1 MDLRT
6 YIQSL
11 QAHLSACSPDL
22 GDEDAI
28 LGVLYE
34 AYSESNAM
42 YNDEIKSAFLT
53 LYEAMNGIPLRE
65 MDQIV
70 YPVCTLCRNHQKSG
84 FIEGIRIGVLL
95 SAELTK
101 EESQ

>member
-42 YNDEIKSAFLT
+42 YNDEIKSAFHT
-53 LYEAMNGIPLRE
+53 LYEAMNGI
-65 MDQIV
+65 
-70 YPVCTLCRNHQKSG
+70 NQKSYQ
-84 FIEGIRIGVLL
+84 RIIGRLYMYAFPQL
-95 SAELTK
+95 
-101 EESQ
+101 

>member
-1 MDLRT
+1 MNLRT
-6 YIQSL
+6 YIQTL

-42 YNDEIKSAFLT
+42 YNDEIKSAFHT
-53 LYEAMNGIPLRE
+53 LYEAMNG
-65 MDQIV
+65 
-70 YPVCTLCRNHQKSG
+70 YPCGRWIKSS
-84 FIEGIRIGVLL
+84 IRFAG
-95 SAELTK
+95 SAATMSGLA
-101 EESQ
+101 S